1 MVPKRKQGFGFR
13 MDLVLHIDDKDVLNY
28 IKHILGIAYV
38 YILKSSS
45 SALFSVISRA
55 ELLFIICIF
64 SKYNLNKEP
73 NFLAFGKVF

>member
-1 MVPKRKQGFGFR
+1 MYSLNNLLNGLEVSSFDASGCFMVPKRKQGFGFR

-38 YILKSSS
+38 YIKSSS

-55 ELLFIICIF
+55 
-64 SKYNLNKEP
+64 
-73 NFLAFGKVF
+73 